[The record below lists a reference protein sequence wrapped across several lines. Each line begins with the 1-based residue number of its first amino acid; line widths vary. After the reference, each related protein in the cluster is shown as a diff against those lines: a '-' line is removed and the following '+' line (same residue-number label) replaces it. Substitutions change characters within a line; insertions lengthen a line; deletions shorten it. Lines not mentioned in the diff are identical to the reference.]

1 VPGND
6 QFHCC
11 PSGYSCEK
19 GLCGKIMAKIPAVV
33 LTESAPASVVKC
45 DQENACADKYVEQ
58 FRVRVVSLS
67 AQG

>member
-1 VPGND
+1 
-6 QFHCC
+6 
-11 PSGYSCEK
+11 
-19 GLCGKIMAKIPAVV
+19 MAKIPAVV